1 MQWMRNISWLLLAA
15 SVAWAG
21 QTSAHPAMPPFAK
34 RGRKIVHPTQL
45 IHVSAYGYQ
54 APGELPA
61 LNNYMLVSMD
71 FLDSEHLLFVF
82 NIPALVEHDAAC
94 DVTGGTA
101 EHVERA
107 VVLDVKTGQGTWQ
120 TDWTLDD
127 YGQFLWPMPNG
138 EVLLRRCAKLSAVD
152 DKLHDRPWL
161 TSHGTPLF
169 LEISPDGTSLLLE
182 WRESDLAMRRERAAG
197 QKNPRR
203 ITADFIRVN
212 PLGLLA
218 QSKVDVPAY
227 VPLVGDGFLQ
237 MESLPHDRWQIEYQ
251 PYLGALQIVTT
262 VRSGCLPGMAAL
274 NRSTFSLDVCGE
286 NFSSRSIEVYDL
298 AGHRLWRT
306 AVNLNSIR
314 PRLAIAKDQSAFAV
328 ARLELNGTYP
338 SYAAL
343 DPIGPDTLAGQ
354 KVNVYAT
361 LTGKHLLSV
370 MASPLY
376 TAGGNFALSPNGD
389 RLAVIQDGMIAIYA
403 LQK

>member
-1 MQWMRNISWLLLAA
+1 MRWTQYISWLLMAA
-15 SVAWAG
+15 SLAGAG
-21 QTSAHPAMPPFAK
+21 QTSAHPVMPPFAK

-71 FLDSEHLLFVF
+71 FLDSDHLLFAF

-94 DVTGGTA
+94 NIVGGTA

-107 VVLDVKTGQGTWQ
+107 VVLNVKTGQGTWQ

-138 EVLLRRCAKLSAVD
+138 EVLLRRCSKLSTVD
-152 DKLHDRPWL
+152 DKLHDQPL
-161 TSHGTPLF
+161 FKANGMPLF
-169 LEISPDGTSLLLE
+169 LEMSPDGTNLLLE
-182 WRESDLAMRRERAAG
+182 WRESDLAARRERAAG
-197 QKNPRR
+197 NKNPRR
-203 ITADFIRVN
+203 ITADFIRMN

-218 QSKVDVPAY
+218 QTRIDVPAY
-227 VPLVGDGFLQ
+227 VPLLHDGFLQ
-237 MESLPHDRWQIEYQ
+237 IESLPHDRWQIEFQ
-251 PYLGALQIVTT
+251 PYHGALQIVTA
-262 VRSGCLPGMAAL
+262 VKSGCLPGIAAL
-274 NRSTFSLDVCGE
+274 SGSTFSLDLCGE
-286 NFSSRSIEVYDL
+286 NFSSRSLEVYDL

-314 PRLAIAKDQSAFAV
+314 PRSAIAQDQSVFAV

-389 RLAVIQDGMIAIYA
+389 RLAVLQDGLIAIYA

>member
-1 MQWMRNISWLLLAA
+1 MQWMRYISWLLIAVSAA
-15 SVAWAG
+15 GAG
-21 QTSAHPAMPPFAK
+21 QTSKHPAIPPFAK
-34 RGRKIVHPTQL
+34 RGRKIVQPVQL

-61 LNNYMLVSMD
+61 LNNYMLVSMN
-71 FLDSEHLLFVF
+71 FLDSEHLLFAF

-107 VVLDVKTGQGTWQ
+107 VILDVKTGQGIWQ

-127 YGQFLWPMPNG
+127 YGQFLWQIPKG
-138 EVLLRRCAKLSAVD
+138 EVLLRRCAKLSVVD
-152 DKLHDRPWL
+152 DKLHDQPL
-161 TSHGTPLF
+161 LKANGTPLF
-169 LEISPDGTSLLLE
+169 LETSPDGTSLLLE

-197 QKNPRR
+197 NKNPRR
-203 ITADFIRVN
+203 ITADFIRMK

-218 QSKVDVPAY
+218 QTKVDVPAY
-227 VPLVGDGFLQ
+227 VPLLGDGFLQ

-251 PYLGALQIVTT
+251 PYRGELQVVTT
-262 VRSGCLPGMAAL
+262 VKSGCLPGMAAL

-306 AVNLNSIR
+306 DVNLNSIR
-314 PRLAIAKDQSAFAV
+314 PRLAIAQDQSVFAV

-343 DPIGPDTLAGQ
+343 DPVGPDTLSGQ
-354 KVNVYAT
+354 KVNVYST
-361 LTGKHLLSV
+361 LTGKHLLSAI
-370 MASPLY
+370 ASPLY
-376 TAGGNFALSPNGD
+376 TAGGNFALSPNGG
-389 RLAVIQDGMIAIYA
+389 RLAVLQDGMIAIYA